1 MTLPPTRGTMIERH
15 TRPARQPLFAP
26 LGLRGVAHVRLAPRT
41 TRTGTEA
48 KLTYLRLYWIV
59 EGAGFIRMDGKPQPL
74 RAGDVVLYGPGPRSQ
89 VWTGEHAMTYH
100 VLACDGPAMTTIA
113 DRLGLPRWPVRIT
126 ADLSA
131 DFAALGASLARFDR
145 RAELESSK
153 RLYAFLLTLSQCLAD
168 SSVATVGAAWAVRV
182 TRQMERQLGDGSL
195 GFSQLAATVGMHRSA
210 FTRRFTAVIGENP
223 KVYLDR
229 LRLNRAIALLAEP
242 QLPISEVARRAG
254 FTSGHGMAK
263 VFRRLMG
270 RTPGSFQR

>member
-1 MTLPPTRGTMIERH
+1 MLERH
-15 TRPARQPLFAP
+15 TRPSRQPLFAP
-26 LGLRGVAHVRLAPRT
+26 LGLRSVAHVRLAPRT

-48 KLTYLRLYWIV
+48 KLTYLRLYWIE
-59 EGAGFIRMDGKPQPL
+59 EGAGFIRMDGKPKPL
-74 RAGDVVLYGPGPRSQ
+74 HAGDVVLYGPGPRSQ
-89 VWTGEHAMTYH
+89 VWTGQHAMTYR

-131 DFAALGASLARFDR
+131 DFTALGASLAGFDR

-182 TRQMERQLGDGSL
+182 TRHMERQLTDASFGI
-195 GFSQLAATVGMHRSA
+195 SQLATAVGMHRSA
-210 FTRRFTAVIGENP
+210 FTRRFTAVIGEKP

-229 LRLNRAIALLAEP
+229 LRLNRAIALLADP
-242 QLPISEVARRAG
+242 HLPIDEVAQQAG
-254 FTSGHGMAK
+254 FATGHGMAK

-270 RTPGSFQR
+270 RTPGSFRR